1 MNRTKFGIATLT
13 LILLASVLLL
23 FSDGELVTYWC
34 IVAIYSCIIVS
45 FFTLMHC
52 LVTGMVNESSFL
64 GNKSV
69 IILSICVLVGL
80 FAVSY
85 HNIPEETLNSTTKN
99 PITTKPLE

>member
-1 MNRTKFGIATLT
+1 MNREKFGIATLILT
-13 LILLASVLLL
+13 LLASALLL

-52 LVTGMVNESSFL
+52 LVTGVVNESNFL

-69 IILSICVLVGL
+69 ILLSICVLVGL

-85 HNIPEETLNSTTKN
+85 HNFPEDTLNLTTKE
-99 PITTKPLE
+99 PSTIKP

>member
-23 FSDGELVTYWC
+23 FSDGEFLAHWC
-34 IVAIYSCIIVS
+34 IATIYSCIIVS
-45 FFTLMHC
+45 FFTLMHS

-69 IILSICVLVGL
+69 IILSLCVLLGL
-80 FAVSY
+80 FIVSY
-85 HNIPEETLNSTTKN
+85 HNTTGLAPN
-99 PITTKPLE
+99 PTNKEHITTKP